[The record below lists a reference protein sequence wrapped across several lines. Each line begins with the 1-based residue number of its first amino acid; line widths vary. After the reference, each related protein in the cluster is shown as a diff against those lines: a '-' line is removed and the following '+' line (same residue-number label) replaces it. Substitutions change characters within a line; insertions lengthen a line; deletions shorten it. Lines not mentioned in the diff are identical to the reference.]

1 MKLTVGRRGSGWC
14 RESTDTD
21 NNVVKARGAVVDGW
35 RGTQGGQWGTS
46 VIVSTIQGKGKGKEK
61 EAAFLQCPL
70 FLKLIFHILITA
82 DTVLH

>member
-1 MKLTVGRRGSGWC
+1 MARA
-14 RESTDTD
+14 ESMDTD
-21 NNVVKARGAVVDGW
+21 NNVVKARGAVAAGW
-35 RGTQGGQWGTS
+35 RGTQSGQWGTS
-46 VIVSTIQGKGKGKEK
+46 VIVSTIQGKGKEK